1 MTGTQPPRPAATDP
15 ARSGRSPTRSSAAW
29 PACPAT
35 CPDEQ
40 WRRPSLC
47 TGWTVRDV
55 AAHLTLFQQLGLRDM
70 IAMTARWRGSL
81 DRPPAGPAPTKTPAA
96 PAPGRNPVGPEYGDH
111 SRSSSDRAQQ
121 RIHDKLNR

>member
-15 ARSGRSPTRSSAAW
+15 GQVRQVTDAQRRSLAGLPGDLS
-29 PACPAT
+29 
-35 CPDEQ
+35 DEQ

-47 TGWTVRDV
+47 TGWTARDV

-70 IAMTARWRGSL
+70 IAMMARWRGSL
-81 DRPPAGPAPTKTPAA
+81 DRPPVGPAPTKTPAA
-96 PAPGRNPVGPEYGDH
+96 PAAGRNPVGPEYGDH

-121 RIHDKLNR
+121 RIHDS